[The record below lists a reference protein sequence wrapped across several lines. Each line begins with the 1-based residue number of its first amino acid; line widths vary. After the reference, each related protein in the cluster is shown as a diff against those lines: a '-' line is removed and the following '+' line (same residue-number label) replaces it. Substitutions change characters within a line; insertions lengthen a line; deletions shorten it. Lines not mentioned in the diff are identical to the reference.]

1 MFTNLHN
8 IPLPVQVW
16 LAADEYNAH
25 KEITKYLSATT
36 ILRPLKSVILGRRVD
51 PNTVAKDVT
60 DFIAVRRGTA
70 IHDSIEK
77 VWNDAELRASA
88 MRKLGYPDKVIEMYK
103 VNDPT
108 PIDQRLPKTRYVDME
123 QRAFKKIGDWTIGG
137 QFDFIC
143 DGMLFDFKT
152 TSTYAKMNNGHDRDY
167 CIQGS
172 IYRWLNPELIKGDFL
187 TICFIYSDWTRAKA
201 EQDKDYPQVGA
212 GFKQIPLMSIQETEQ
227 YIWNK
232 IQKYEKFLNSPE
244 EELPECTSDELWQM
258 PSSFKVFSKPD
269 AVRALRVFETEPE
282 AYAYL
287 ATIDRKKYPSAFV
300 KEIPGYVKRCFY
312 CPALPLCKQRMK
324 YKVKGIDC

>member
-1 MFTNLHN
+1 MLTNLHN

-77 VWNDAELRASA
+77 VWNDDELRASA
-88 MRKLGYPDKVIEMYK
+88 MRKLGYPNKVIEMYK

-152 TSTYAKMNNGHDRDY
+152 TSTYAKMNDGHDRDY

-172 IYRWLNPELIKGDFL
+172 IYRWLNPDIIKGDFL
-187 TICFIYSDWTRAKA
+187 TICFIT
-201 EQDKDYPQVGA
+201 P
-212 GFKQIPLMSIQETEQ
+212 IPKSALLDSIQNSLCGNSILSLIYSIKLQ
-227 YIWNK
+227 YIIGYTPALSLKSSFNF
-232 IQKYEKFLNSPE
+232 IKFCILD
-244 EELPECTSDELWQM
+244 TSDSFPK
-258 PSSFKVFSKPD
+258 PSFS
-269 AVRALRVFETEPE
+269 
-282 AYAYL
+282 
-287 ATIDRKKYPSAFV
+287 
-300 KEIPGYVKRCFY
+300 
-312 CPALPLCKQRMK
+312 
-324 YKVKGIDC
+324 

>member
-1 MFTNLHN
+1 MLTNLHN

-77 VWNDAELRASA
+77 VWNDDELRASA
-88 MRKLGYPDKVIEMYK
+88 MRKLGYPNKVIEMYK

-137 QFDFIC
+137 QVDFI
-143 DGMLFDFKT
+143 
-152 TSTYAKMNNGHDRDY
+152 
-167 CIQGS
+167 
-172 IYRWLNPELIKGDFL
+172 
-187 TICFIYSDWTRAKA
+187 
-201 EQDKDYPQVGA
+201 
-212 GFKQIPLMSIQETEQ
+212 
-227 YIWNK
+227 
-232 IQKYEKFLNSPE
+232 
-244 EELPECTSDELWQM
+244 
-258 PSSFKVFSKPD
+258 
-269 AVRALRVFETEPE
+269 
-282 AYAYL
+282 
-287 ATIDRKKYPSAFV
+287 
-300 KEIPGYVKRCFY
+300 
-312 CPALPLCKQRMK
+312 
-324 YKVKGIDC
+324 